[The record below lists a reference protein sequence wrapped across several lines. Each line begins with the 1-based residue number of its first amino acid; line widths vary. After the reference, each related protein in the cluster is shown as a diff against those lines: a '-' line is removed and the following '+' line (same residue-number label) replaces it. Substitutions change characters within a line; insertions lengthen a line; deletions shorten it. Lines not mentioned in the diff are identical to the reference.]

1 MSASLTLSAPSP
13 SHLKFAQNA
22 KGSADSEGV
31 FRARDR
37 ASEDQAKKGQDS
49 HIAFV

>member
-1 MSASLTLSAPSP
+1 MSASLTCALAFSF
-13 SHLKFAQNA
+13 KFAQNA

-31 FRARDR
+31 LRAQDR
-37 ASEDQAKKGQDS
+37 TSEDQAKKGQDS